1 MKIFLNKSFLVGW
14 QGGVVY
20 SRRIMKYLNA
30 ITVITSDAD
39 AVIMITSHMHS
50 SQTRS
55 RTNVILILSPA
66 LHPPCA
72 RIEF

>member
-1 MKIFLNKSFLVGW
+1 
-14 QGGVVY
+14 
-20 SRRIMKYLNA
+20 MKYLNA